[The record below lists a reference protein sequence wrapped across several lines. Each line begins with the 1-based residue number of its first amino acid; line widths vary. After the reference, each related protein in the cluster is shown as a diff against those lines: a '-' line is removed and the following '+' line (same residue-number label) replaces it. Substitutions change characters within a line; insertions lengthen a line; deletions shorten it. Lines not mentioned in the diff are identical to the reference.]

1 MILMLG
7 TETGGSVVDSIV
19 GFLQSI
25 LEGLDMGSLLYIFG
39 GIMVGVILLS
49 CIRLIWCYE
58 DRAMRAMKHINK
70 YLKNN
75 PKINDDNLVEFHK
88 KMKKLPRRI
97 RDRWQ
102 LFMLERE
109 GSPSRYMTVEY
120 CVKRPLYNSA
130 ITMNQKQ
137 ITYTSIII
145 AIFSLI
151 FSLSC
156 LLPGVETVYSL
167 GSMILLSLIIP
178 AIVLIIS
185 GIYCMGLHIKYT
197 SVNHDFYDMFT
208 TFVRNIDKATNTM
221 PDYVDYEL
229 LFTKKE
235 IDKGIPVLREYL
247 EKRAMEEQRLLEKA
261 KKEEVNHSPYD
272 FSSLGVN
279 GAQLIERAVTE
290 SEKFLI
296 NKIQMQNEI
305 TELEKQL
312 QKSDANVEEIQ
323 RDANRKLQAIKENL
337 ERLDKAMSET
347 TNRVEINYN
356 RRQAE
361 AEMDKKNLLE
371 KDLESMLNKEK
382 VASDALKVE
391 IQKRKETIEENK
403 KLVEDALKS
412 EYDTFATRVY
422 DELNEKITRDNSEQ
436 LHEMEMTIARLKAK
450 VKEFTRDIEKK
461 ESVIEA
467 RNLEL
472 DNMRQQMSRQKGKG
486 KSKKDFGQE
495 YIKAQDNIPEGTIN
509 AVQVDYSEPQQ
520 TVGTENAA
528 PMEGQYTAT
537 SGDTSA
543 PQEYYEPQAADTANY
558 DYSQPSDTGFDYSQA
573 QPMDTAQPVE
583 QGYDYTQQ
591 TAAPA
596 AESVDQNAEFTQPSD
611 TGFDYSG
618 VTQGAEPGAQAPE
631 TYGDYYQPTEYDS
644 NGNPIYTQPYDNNYP
659 YYDSNG
665 NPVNYDNTQ
674 PYDTQYTENAG
685 FTENGEYQ
693 YPEGYTYPEGAEQP
707 VEQPADTGTTEPT
720 DTGAESGDF
729 GAAEPIGEVAEQP
742 AEPQG
747 AVDGTTEPNVETNG
761 EVNVTDS
768 ASGDVIPAE
777 VKTDEEGSGAI
788 ENAGLLDLSANK
800 KEKNNNLDLSS
811 IADAKDSTLD
821 LSTPEKTTEPE
832 QKEGEEAPKDEES
845 KELKPAKKAKVK
857 KLTDEVPDTKETS
870 EPAEKAEKEDS
881 GKEKADEAKEDE
893 VDKKAEKKST
903 EDNAEEKEA
912 QKEKAD
918 SKEKN
923 EKPEKD
929 AKEYVENDDLVALQK
944 QIEEENARLK
954 KQQEE
959 LRAQIDKTL
968 ASMEKAENATKAERT
983 RNIKKIKDMIA
994 KLKVQ
999 AEEAKAKGQSKA
1011 AINKI
1016 NKSAAEL
1023 LRVLAEY
1030 QSKK

>member
-1 MILMLG
+1 MWKWEFIMISMLG
-7 TETGGSVVDSIV
+7 IETGSSVVDSIV
-19 GFLQSI
+19 GFLQSL

-39 GIMVGVILLS
+39 GIMLGIILIS
-49 CIRLIWCYE
+49 IVRLIWCYE

-137 ITYTSIII
+137 ITYASLII

-151 FSLSC
+151 FGLSC

-178 AIVLIIS
+178 AIVLIIA

-197 SVNHDFYDMFT
+197 SVNHDLYDMFT

-290 SEKFLI
+290 SEKFLT
-296 NKIQMQNEI
+296 NKIQLQNEI
-305 TELEKQL
+305 TELEKQV

-361 AEMDKKNLLE
+361 AEMEKKNLLE

-391 IQKRKETIEENK
+391 IQKRKETVEENK
-403 KLVEDALKS
+403 KMVEDALKS
-412 EYDTFATRVY
+412 EYDTFATKVY

-450 VKEFTRDIEKK
+450 IKEFTRDIEKK
-461 ESVIEA
+461 DSIIEA

-472 DNMRQQMSRQKGKG
+472 DNMRQQISKQKGKG
-486 KSKKDFGQE
+486 KSKKDFGQD
-495 YIKAQDNIPEGTIN
+495 YIKAQDNKPEGTIN

-520 TVGTENAA
+520 
-528 PMEGQYTAT
+528 PMSADTA
-537 SGDTSA
+537 G
-543 PQEYYEPQAADTANY
+543 YYEPQMTDTANYNYSQPEGQPADYTQADGQPVDYSQPTEQSADYAQNQNYDYTQADGQPVDYTQPTDQQPADFTQTDGQPVDYAQADGQQPENY
-558 DYSQPSDTGFDYSQA
+558 DYSQPTN
-573 QPMDTAQPVE
+573 
-583 QGYDYTQQ
+583 YDY
-591 TAAPA
+591 
-596 AESVDQNAEFTQPSD
+596 TQPSD

-618 VTQGAEPGAQAPE
+618 TGYTEQPE
-631 TYGDYYQPTEYDS
+631 NYGDYYQPTGYDE
-644 NGNPIYTQPYDNNYP
+644 NGNPIYP
-659 YYDSNG
+659 YYDENG
-665 NPVNYDNTQ
+665 NPVDANGYPYNYTDTTQPTDTTQTDTTGTTDTTQTETTTDANNTTDTTQPTDNT
-674 PYDTQYTENAG
+674 DTATENNDT
-685 FTENGEYQ
+685 TETTDN
-693 YPEGYTYPEGAEQP
+693 
-707 VEQPADTGTTEPT
+707 TGTTES
-720 DTGAESGDF
+720 TGASE
-729 GAAEPIGEVAEQP
+729 
-742 AEPQG
+742 
-747 AVDGTTEPNVETNG
+747 TTEPAG
-761 EVNVTDS
+761 EEPKPENM
-768 ASGDVIPAE
+768 GD
-777 VKTDEEGSGAI
+777 
-788 ENAGLLDLSANK
+788 
-800 KEKNNNLDLSS
+800 NLDLSGNTLDLS
-811 IADAKDSTLD
+811 GTSTQNTNSLD
-821 LSTPEKTTEPE
+821 LSTPTENKEEEKTEE
-832 QKEGEEAPKDEES
+832 KVEAESEEKKEEETAKAEDE
-845 KELKPAKKAKVK
+845 KELKPAKKPKVK
-857 KLTDEVPDTKETS
+857 KLTDEVPESKE
-870 EPAEKAEKEDS
+870 EPEDAE
-881 GKEKADEAKEDE
+881 
-893 VDKKAEKKST
+893 DKKAEEVEEKDK
-903 EDNAEEKEA
+903 DKAEEKEEKTKK
-912 QKEKAD
+912 KE
-918 SKEKN
+918 SKKDEAEEK
-923 EKPEKD
+923 ESKKD
-929 AKEYVENDDLVALQK
+929 DKKYVENDDLVALQK

-954 KQQEE
+954 QQQEE

-999 AEEAKAKGQSKA
+999 AEEAKAKGQSKS

-1030 QSKK
+1030 QAKK

>member
-1 MILMLG
+1 MFSMLG
-7 TETGGSVVDSIV
+7 TESNVVDSIV
-19 GFLQSI
+19 KFLQDI
-25 LEGLDMGSLLYIFG
+25 LMELDLGTLLFIFG
-39 GIMVGVILLS
+39 GIMLGIILIS
-49 CIRLIWCYE
+49 CVRLIWCYE
-58 DRAMRAMKHINK
+58 DRAMRAMKRINK

-75 PKINDDNLVEFHK
+75 PKINDDNLVDFHN

-137 ITYTSIII
+137 ITYTAIIL
-145 AIFSLI
+145 AVFSLI
-151 FSLSC
+151 FSLSSITTDIASNYTTAST
-156 LLPGVETVYSL
+156 L
-167 GSMILLSLIIP
+167 LLSLIIP
-178 AIVLIIS
+178 AIILIIAS
-185 GIYCMGLHIKYT
+185 IYCMGLHIKYT

-279 GAQLIERAVTE
+279 GAQLIERAVNE

-296 NKIQMQNEI
+296 NKIQTQNEI
-305 TELEKQL
+305 TDLEKQL

-361 AEMDKKNLLE
+361 AEMDKKLLLE

-403 KLVEDALKS
+403 KAVEEALKS
-412 EYDTFATRVY
+412 EYDTFATKVY

-461 ESVIEA
+461 DSIIEA

-472 DNMRQQMSRQKGKG
+472 DNVRQQISKQKGKG

-495 YIKAQDNIPEGTIN
+495 YIKAQDNVPEGTIN
-509 AVQVDYSEPQQ
+509 AVQVDY
-520 TVGTENAA
+520 N
-528 PMEGQYTAT
+528 
-537 SGDTSA
+537 D
-543 PQEYYEPQAADTANY
+543 
-558 DYSQPSDTGFDYSQA
+558 
-573 QPMDTAQPVE
+573 
-583 QGYDYTQQ
+583 
-591 TAAPA
+591 
-596 AESVDQNAEFTQPSD
+596 
-611 TGFDYSG
+611 
-618 VTQGAEPGAQAPE
+618 AQAPE
-631 TYGDYYQPTEYDS
+631 QQYTETVAGEQQGYADVQNAESQYDT
-644 NGNPIYTQPYDNNYP
+644 NANIDNQQPYDYAQTGANVDYSQQP
-659 YYDSNG
+659 QDY
-665 NPVNYDNTQ
+665 NYDNNIPPENYNYDYQNYQYDENGQPVDYGTQ
-674 PYDTQYTENAG
+674 GGENVDNAAQYENNVYYDENGQPINYDVNAQPVDTQYS
-685 FTENGEYQ
+685 EY
-693 YPEGYTYPEGAEQP
+693 G
-707 VEQPADTGTTEPT
+707 EQPADNGYYGDYNTDNQGYGDTGFTESGTETTDDTTNGDNAGALGGDDAQMIPSTEQPVQEETSTEQPETKDEQADLDLFSNNAEPVNEPT
-720 DTGAESGDF
+720 EISFAPTDEQQAADISFDETQTQVKNAENTVSF
-729 GAAEPIGEVAEQP
+729 VEEEKPATEQQAALIPEKVENVEGEEKQPVAEKS
-742 AEPQG
+742 
-747 AVDGTTEPNVETNG
+747 V
-761 EVNVTDS
+761 
-768 ASGDVIPAE
+768 
-777 VKTDEEGSGAI
+777 
-788 ENAGLLDLSANK
+788 
-800 KEKNNNLDLSS
+800 
-811 IADAKDSTLD
+811 
-821 LSTPEKTTEPE
+821 EPE
-832 QKEGEEAPKDEES
+832 QKDDKSKAEDKAESDKETTEKANTEET
-845 KELKPAKKAKVK
+845 LKPAKKAKVK
-857 KLTDEVPDTKETS
+857 KLTDEVPSSKEEKVDTKTDK
-870 EPAEKAEKEDS
+870 EKTEKETDKK
-881 GKEKADEAKEDE
+881 KETDKEDKSA
-893 VDKKAEKKST
+893 DKS
-903 EDNAEEKEA
+903 EEKDN
-912 QKEKAD
+912 KK
-918 SKEKN
+918 
-923 EKPEKD
+923 
-929 AKEYVENDDLVALQK
+929 YVENDDLVALQK

-983 RNIKKIKDMIA
+983 RNIKKIKDMIS

-999 AEEAKAKGQSKA
+999 AEEAKARGQSKA
-1011 AINKI
+1011 SINKI

-1023 LRVLAEY
+1023 LKVLADY